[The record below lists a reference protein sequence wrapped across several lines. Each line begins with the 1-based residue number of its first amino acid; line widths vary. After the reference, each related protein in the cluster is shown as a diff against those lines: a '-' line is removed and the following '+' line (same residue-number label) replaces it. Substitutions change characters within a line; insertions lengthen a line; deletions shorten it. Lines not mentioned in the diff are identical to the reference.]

1 MTKLH
6 EIEKRIEKAETLAEV
21 NRILDD
27 IEKIVR
33 GEVSIEEAL
42 RIDKLMEKLHKKTL
56 TVKVA

>member
-6 EIEKRIEKAETLAEV
+6 EIEKRIEKAETLADV

-33 GEVSIEEAL
+33 GEVSIEEAW
-42 RIDKLMEKLHKKTL
+42 RIDELMEKLRKKTL

>member
-1 MTKLH
+1 MTKLQ
-6 EIEKRIEKAETLAEV
+6 EIEERIEKAKTLADV

-33 GEVSIEEAL
+33 GEVSIEEAW
-42 RIDKLMEKLHKKTL
+42 RIDELMEKLRKKTL